1 MTIIILNVVC
11 NDTIPIYSI
20 FGLNY
25 LQSSDI
31 LPIFAAR
38 NMNVMNWYEQLP
50 TLCPPLDVLYD
61 VSQAK
66 FRIFVAKKITNKNKD
81 NEKSTDFNGN
91 GLCHDECDGT
101 AETGYSP

>member
-1 MTIIILNVVC
+1 MQKCVNMFPKPEIQGMTIIILNVVC

-66 FRIFVAKKITNKNKD
+66 MLN
-81 NEKSTDFNGN
+81 
-91 GLCHDECDGT
+91 L
-101 AETGYSP
+101 